1 MNRRMLHRVLDAAF
15 AALLAA
21 IAIVEI
27 WLPLDSAEG
36 DGSPVLSTVV
46 AVILCAAL
54 AFRRVWP
61 LPVALIVLLTW
72 PIVFAIHP
80 ILILFW
86 GQLVPIV
93 VATYSVARYARPLGS
108 YVGGLAAV
116 ACLLFFDFNV
126 EELQDP
132 GEIFFHW
139 LVVPLSWVIGK
150 VVHTSERRATESRQ
164 LAIEIET
171 ESRTRVLSAIS
182 DERARIARELHDV
195 VAHAVSVMVV
205 QAGAAEQVVTDDP
218 EYARKAL
225 ATIRTTGAD
234 ALTEMRRLVAMVRDD
249 DDPGDLRPQPGMGG
263 LEALVDDARS
273 GGLDVSFS
281 AEGDVR
287 ALPTGLD
294 LAAYRIVQEALSNVR
309 RHASASRVEVI
320 VRYAPDSVV
329 LEVRDDGTGGHGDV
343 THGHGLIGMRER
355 AALYGGSLEAV
366 ASDGRGFTVRA
377 VLPMV
382 AQ

>member
-1 MNRRMLHRVLDAAF
+1 MLHRVLDAAF